1 MLLIKVVK
9 TISIIG
15 AIMFNI
21 VATII
26 YIVFTKKGFEVK
38 KVLMFWCSEVLMSW
52 NSDVRADWIVTS

>member
-1 MLLIKVVK
+1 MTVYPGISLPKIIIWNSTKLLIKVVK

-26 YIVFTKKGFEVK
+26 YIVFAKKGFEVK
-38 KVLMFWCSEVLMSW
+38 KVLKF
-52 NSDVRADWIVTS
+52 

>member
-1 MLLIKVVK
+1 MTVYPGISLPEIIIWNSTKLLIKVVK

-26 YIVFTKKGFEVK
+26 YIVFTKKGLRLRRF
-38 KVLMFWCSEVLMSW
+38 
-52 NSDVRADWIVTS
+52 